1 MNPDLK
7 QRTTAIE
14 EWLQS
19 TGTSQSALAR
29 AADISA
35 TVINQVL
42 KGTYGGNLEAN
53 LAKIEAAVK
62 HLGDRKEAYF
72 RAPGFVT
79 IGISKEIFN
88 ALQEAVSVSVPRILV
103 LYGDSGI
110 GKTETIKQYISQN
123 KNAYLIEIDPVYTVK
138 SILVVI
144 AEALGIN
151 SEGSNHALST
161 AIIKKLRKSG
171 KMLILDEAE
180 YLSPNTLDV
189 IRRIHDKAEIP
200 VALVGMPRLYKNIV
214 SLRRG
219 YEQIANRMVSYN
231 LDKPGHADLL
241 KIVEASIPEV
251 ETDVADAF
259 IECSKGTIRTLI
271 LLIQDMVNYAHI
283 TGEKMTPA
291 MIKKFTASMH

>member
-29 AADISA
+29 AADISP

-231 LDKPGHADLL
+231 LDKPGHTDLL

-251 ETDVADAF
+251 EPDVADAF